1 MAHNCELDMVDAW
14 DALHLALSL
23 FYTQTFEL
31 WLFDINNV
39 CIIVQCAHM
48 YIDRLSARK
57 NAECSRHQASHLQDI
72 WIMGSFKTSYFP
84 YRIYCWALFV
94 YVTWKLRCNLASKT
108 EKSHTNNNK
117 SFAIQPVNMHFGPM
131 YYRRMPQYL
140 TYVRACA
147 VCTVHIECVSQ
158 YKIQSEAQSMCMSI
172 WGTSVTSERTRRGQ
186 RSCNTQSKQHQ
197 QQQKQWLCRENAF

>member
-1 MAHNCELDMVDAW
+1 MCLTTVNWIWSMHGMPCVLSISIARS
-14 DALHLALSL
+14 LSL
-23 FYTQTFEL
+23 FYAQTFEL

-94 YVTWKLRCNLASKT
+94 YVTWKLRCNLAWKT
-108 EKSHTNNNK
+108 EKKNAPTTNP
-117 SFAIQPVNMHFGPM
+117 SPSPVNMHFGPM

-147 VCTVHIECVSQ
+147 VHCARCTLNVWANMK
-158 YKIQSEAQSMCMSI
+158 YK
-172 WGTSVTSERTRRGQ
+172 VRRN
-186 RSCNTQSKQHQ
+186 RC
-197 QQQKQWLCRENAF
+197 A